1 MAELKQYLRT
11 EIDRLQMN
19 VVKQLNNIDE
29 IKSVLGT
36 FEKMNDVLN
45 NAPDI
50 SLNAGAGEASKPKR
64 TYKKRNKAE

>member
-11 EIDRLQMN
+11 EIDRLQMT

-45 NAPDI
+45 HAPDI
-50 SLNAGAGEASKPKR
+50 SLNAGAGEVSKPKR
-64 TYKKRNKAE
+64 AYKKRNKAE